1 MVHRLWMIHWYFRWH
16 LLMDIFCVS
25 FQIISSRKGLATVRT
40 LRHLFISVSYWEMNL
55 FKIFCYLYFSSSSI
69 PPDPHPHS
77 HSFFLLLLLLLPLN
91 LILTP
96 PPIITIDPHS
106 HSIPSSSRC
115 INKTLLLYKYIYC
128 LTIMP

>member
-1 MVHRLWMIHWYFRWH
+1 MASSHRHFY
-16 LLMDIFCVS
+16 VS

-55 FKIFCYLYFSSSSI
+55 FKIFCYLYFSSSYI
-69 PPDPHPHS
+69 PPPDIDPHPHS
-77 HSFFLLLLLLLPLN
+77 HSFFLLLLLLLPLT

-96 PPIITIDPHS
+96 PPPPPPPPSHIITHDPHS
-106 HSIPSSSRC
+106 HSIPSSSSSCC
-115 INKTLLLYKYIYC
+115 INKTLLLYKHIYC